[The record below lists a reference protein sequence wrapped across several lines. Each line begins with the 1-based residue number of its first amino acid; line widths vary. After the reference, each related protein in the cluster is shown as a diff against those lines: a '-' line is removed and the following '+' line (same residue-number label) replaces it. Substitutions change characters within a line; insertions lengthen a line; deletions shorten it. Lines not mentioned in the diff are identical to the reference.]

1 MDAKFVSDKSNGERH
16 MPLPVSSGLPTL
28 FLRKEAFEK
37 ASLVRSEIDNTF
49 NLTDTEFRV
58 EGSLIAIGPLPSD
71 EMVGPLVE
79 YLEGKGIIYYDDA
92 FELSGNWPEW
102 LRLYAMSR

>member
-1 MDAKFVSDKSNGERH
+1 

-28 FLRKEAFEK
+28 FIRKEAFEK
-37 ASLVRSEIDNTF
+37 ASLARSEIDLKF
-49 NLTDTEFRV
+49 NLTDAEFRV

-71 EMVGPLVE
+71 EIVGPMVE
-79 YLEGKGIIYYDDA
+79 YLEEKGIQYYDDV

-102 LRLYAMSR
+102 LKLYAMTR

>member
-1 MDAKFVSDKSNGERH
+1 

>member
-1 MDAKFVSDKSNGERH
+1 

-28 FLRKEAFEK
+28 FVRKQALEK
-37 ASLVRSEIDNTF
+37 ASLVRSEIDKTF
-49 NLTDTEFRV
+49 NLTDAEFRV

-71 EMVGPLVE
+71 EIVGPLVE
-79 YLEGKGIIYYDDA
+79 YLEQKGIVYYDEA

-102 LRLYAMSR
+102 LRL

>member
-1 MDAKFVSDKSNGERH
+1 

-28 FLRKEAFEK
+28 FVRKEAFEK
-37 ASLVRSEIDNTF
+37 ASLSRSEIDTTF

-71 EMVGPLVE
+71 DMTGPMVD
-79 YLEGKGIIYYDDA
+79 YLEQKGISYYDDA

-102 LRLYAMSR
+102 LKLFAMSR

>member
-1 MDAKFVSDKSNGERH
+1 
-16 MPLPVSSGLPTL
+16 MPVPVSSGLPTV
-28 FLRKEAFEK
+28 FIRKDAFEK
-37 ASLVRSEIDNTF
+37 ASLARAEIDTAF

-71 EMVGPLVE
+71 EMVGPMVE
-79 YLEGKGIIYYDDA
+79 YFEAKGIAYYDDV

-102 LRLYAMSR
+102 LKLYAMSP